1 MARAKTTDFSPA
13 HQELAQVAQAL
24 AHPARL
30 AILKLMSDR
39 KRRLSGEISASFP
52 LPRTTISQH
61 LGVLHK
67 SGLLQARAE
76 GLTITY
82 WLDQAV
88 AQTGLRRLASYGVAI
103 ITCPVCN
110 KGNGCGCISNK

>member
-1 MARAKTTDFSPA
+1 MARAKTTDFSPT

-39 KRRLSGEISASFP
+39 KRRLSGEISNAFP

-61 LGVLHK
+61 LTVLRK
-67 SGLLQARAE
+67 SGLLRAQYE
-76 GLTITY
+76 GLTMTY

-88 AQTGLRRLASYGVAI
+88 AQTGLRRLASYGIAI
-103 ITCPVCN
+103 ITCPACY
-110 KGNGCGCISNK
+110 KGNGCG